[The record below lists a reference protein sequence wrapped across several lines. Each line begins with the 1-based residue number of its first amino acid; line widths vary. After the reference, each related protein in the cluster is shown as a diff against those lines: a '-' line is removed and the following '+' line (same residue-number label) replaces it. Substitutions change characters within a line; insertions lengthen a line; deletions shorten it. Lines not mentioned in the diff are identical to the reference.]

1 MLETIQIFDETAL
14 LWIQETVRQAWL
26 DPLVEFYTTLGN
38 GGLLWIVLSLA
49 LLCWRPT
56 RKVGAAALLALLLG
70 ALCTNVVLKNLV
82 QRPRPYTV
90 VEGLIPL
97 LTSGDPN
104 SFPSGH
110 TCAAFAAG
118 LAWAGTCSARWA
130 RIAAVVSAV
139 CMGLSRLYVGVH
151 AQIENPARSV
161 CYRPGRLLFGAGFN
175 SARRLGPGRT
185 PRCRKRWTRPPH
197 PTGPKV
203 GRIHG
208 RTSPSER

>member
-1 MLETIQIFDETAL
+1 MLEIIQTVDESIL
-14 LWIQETVRQAWL
+14 LWIQETVRQGWL
-26 DPLVEFYTTLGN
+26 NPLVEFYTTLGN

-56 RKVGAAALLALLLG
+56 RKVGAASLLALAIGFLALLALLLG

-82 QRPRPYTV
+82 QRPRPYTA

-151 AQIENPARSV
+151 YPSDVLA
-161 CYRPGRLLFGAGFN
+161 GALVG
-175 SARRLGPGRT
+175 SLAALAALALARR
-185 PRCRKRWTRPPH
+185 W
-197 PTGPKV
+197 
-203 GRIHG
+203 
-208 RTSPSER
+208 EREHKQL

>member
-1 MLETIQIFDETAL
+1 MLEIIQTVDETIL
-14 LWIQETVRQAWL
+14 LWIQETVRQGWL
-26 DPLVEFYTTLGN
+26 NPLVEFYTTLGN

-56 RKVGAAALLALLLG
+56 RRGGAAALLALLLG
-70 ALCTNVVLKNLV
+70 ALCTNVVLKNLG

-90 VEGLIPL
+90 VEGLVPL
-97 LTSGDPN
+97 RTAGDPS

-110 TCAAFAAG
+110 SCAAFAAG

-151 AQIENPARSV
+151 YPTDV
-161 CYRPGRLLFGAGFN
+161 LTGAVIGTCCGILA
-175 SARRLGPGRT
+175 SWVVRR
-185 PRCRKRWTRPPH
+185 
-197 PTGPKV
+197 V
-203 GRIHG
+203 
-208 RTSPSER
+208 SERVSRR

>member
-1 MLETIQIFDETAL
+1 MLEIIQTVDESIL
-14 LWIQETVRQAWL
+14 LWIQETVRQGWL
-26 DPLVEFYTTLGN
+26 NPLVEFYTTLGN

-56 RKVGAAALLALLLG
+56 RKVGAASLLALAIGFLALLALLLG

-151 AQIENPARSV
+151 YPSDVLA
-161 CYRPGRLLFGAGFN
+161 GALVG
-175 SARRLGPGRT
+175 SLAALAALALARR
-185 PRCRKRWTRPPH
+185 W
-197 PTGPKV
+197 
-203 GRIHG
+203 
-208 RTSPSER
+208 EREHKQL

>member
-1 MLETIQIFDETAL
+1 MLEAIQNLDQSVL
-14 LWIQETVRQAWL
+14 LWIQETVRLDWL
-26 DPLVEFYTTLGN
+26 SPLVELYTTLGN
-38 GGLLWIVLSLA
+38 GGILWIALSLA
-49 LLCWRPT
+49 LLCWKPT
-56 RKVGAAALLALLLG
+56 RKVGAVSLLALAIG
-70 ALCTNVVLKNLV
+70 FLCTNVVVKPLI

-118 LAWAGTCSARWA
+118 LAWAGACSARWA

-151 AQIENPARSV
+151 YPSDVLAGAVIGSLAALCALV
-161 CYRPGRLLFGAGFN
+161 LL
-175 SARRLGPGRT
+175 RRWERRRT
-185 PRCRKRWTRPPH
+185 QL
-197 PTGPKV
+197 
-203 GRIHG
+203 
-208 RTSPSER
+208 

>member
-1 MLETIQIFDETAL
+1 MLEIIQTVDETIL
-14 LWIQETVRQAWL
+14 LWIQETVRQGWL
-26 DPLVEFYTTLGN
+26 NPMVEFYTTLGN

-56 RKVGAAALLALLLG
+56 RKVGAASLLALAIG
-70 ALCTNVVLKNLV
+70 FLCTNVAVKPLL
-82 QRPRPYTV
+82 QRPRPYTA

-118 LAWAGTCSARWA
+118 LAWAWALPRRWM
-130 RIAAVVSAV
+130 RWTGLVLAV

-151 AQIENPARSV
+151 YPSDVLAGALIGSLAALCALALVRRWERRHAQP
-161 CYRPGRLLFGAGFN
+161 Y
-175 SARRLGPGRT
+175 
-185 PRCRKRWTRPPH
+185 
-197 PTGPKV
+197 
-203 GRIHG
+203 GRI
-208 RTSPSER
+208 

>member
-1 MLETIQIFDETAL
+1 MLEIIQTVDESIL
-14 LWIQETVRQAWL
+14 LWIQETVRQGWL
-26 DPLVEFYTTLGN
+26 NPLVEFYTTLGN
-38 GGLLWIVLSLA
+38 GGLLWIVLS
-49 LLCWRPT
+49 
-56 RKVGAAALLALLLG
+56 LALLLG

-82 QRPRPYTV
+82 QRPRPYTA

-151 AQIENPARSV
+151 YPSDVLA
-161 CYRPGRLLFGAGFN
+161 GALVG
-175 SARRLGPGRT
+175 SLAALAALALARR
-185 PRCRKRWTRPPH
+185 W
-197 PTGPKV
+197 
-203 GRIHG
+203 
-208 RTSPSER
+208 EREHKQL